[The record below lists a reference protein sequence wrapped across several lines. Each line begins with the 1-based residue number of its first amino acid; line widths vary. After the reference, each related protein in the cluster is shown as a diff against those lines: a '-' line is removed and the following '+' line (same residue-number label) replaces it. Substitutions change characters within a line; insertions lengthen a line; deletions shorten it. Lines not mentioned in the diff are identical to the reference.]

1 MIARPSSPLMLIL
14 AMCVAEVLGMA
25 TFATFPALLPTF
37 RAEWAL
43 TNWEAGLIGGIYF
56 AGYLLAVPI
65 LVTLTDRVDPRRIYL
80 FAMTISLAS
89 AVGFALWAE
98 GLMSA
103 ILWRFLQGVGLAG
116 TYMPGLKALTDALP
130 EKSQSRAVA
139 FYTSSFGV
147 GSSLS
152 FVIAGELA
160 AAFDW
165 RWAFILS
172 AIGPALAIAFAFWL
186 LRPKPPAED
195 SIPTTRLLDFRP
207 VLANRR
213 ALAFTLGYTVHNWE
227 LFGFRTWIVAFLVFA
242 QTQQPAGA
250 LGVAWSA
257 TWLAALVNLI
267 GLPASVIGN
276 ELAHRFG
283 RRQVLIAVM
292 TASAIA
298 GAAFGFSGATL
309 PFVLVVVLAFIYGWT
324 VIGDSA
330 TLTAGVVAAADP
342 RYRGATMAM
351 HSMIGF
357 VGSFIGPLAFGA
369 VLDAGGGE
377 ENGTAWGI
385 AFTSLSAIIL
395 IGPLLMLTMAR
406 RAEEDHAAA
415 QEKPAATGDRPRQLN
430 EAASAQSRTCS
441 KTS

>member
-1 MIARPSSPLMLIL
+1 MIKRPSSPAMLIL
-14 AMCVAEVLGMA
+14 ALCVAETLGMA

-37 RAEWAL
+37 REEWGL
-43 TNWEAGLIGGIYF
+43 SNTEAGWIGGVYF
-56 AGYLLAVPI
+56 AGYLISVPV
-65 LVTLTDRVDPRRIYL
+65 LVSLTDRVDPRRIYL
-80 FAMTISLAS
+80 VAMALSCAS
-89 AVGFALWAE
+89 ALGFAIAAD
-98 GLMSA
+98 GVASA
-103 ILWRFLQGVGLAG
+103 SLWRFLQGVGLAG

-160 AAFDW
+160 TALDW

-172 AIGPALAIAFAFWL
+172 AIGPALAIVFAFWVL
-186 LRPKPPAED
+186 QPRPPAKD
-195 SIPTTRLLDFRP
+195 AMPLTRLLDFRP
-207 VLANRR
+207 VFANRR

-227 LFGFRTWIVAFLVFA
+227 LFGYRTWIVAFLVFA
-242 QTQQPAGA
+242 QSQQPAGA
-250 LGVAWSA
+250 IGLTWSA
-257 TWLAALVNLI
+257 TTLAALVNLI
-267 GLPASVIGN
+267 GLPASVLGN

-292 TASAIA
+292 AASAVA
-298 GAAFGFSGATL
+298 GTAFGFSGATL
-309 PFVLVVVLAFIYGWT
+309 PFVAVVFLAFVYGWT

-369 VLDAGGGE
+369 ALDAGGGE
-377 ENGTAWGI
+377 QSGCAWGI
-385 AFTSLSAIIL
+385 AFASLSAVIL
-395 IGPLLMLTMAR
+395 IGPVLMMTMAK
-406 RAEEDHAAA
+406 RAEQDAAV
-415 QEKPAATGDRPRQLN
+415 
-430 EAASAQSRTCS
+430 
-441 KTS
+441 

>member
-1 MIARPSSPLMLIL
+1 MIKRPSSPAMLIL
-14 AMCVAEVLGMA
+14 ALCVAETLGMA

-37 RAEWAL
+37 RDEWGL
-43 TNWEAGLIGGIYF
+43 SNWEAGLIGGVYF
-56 AGYLLAVPI
+56 AGYLVAVPV

-80 FAMTISLAS
+80 FAMAISVVSALGFAVNATDLAS
-89 AVGFALWAE
+89 A
-98 GLMSA
+98 S
-103 ILWRFLQGVGLAG
+103 LWRFLQGVGLAG

-130 EKSQSRAVA
+130 GKYQSRAVA

-152 FVIAGELA
+152 FGIAGKLA
-160 AAFDW
+160 AVFDW

-172 AIGPALAIAFAFWL
+172 AIGPALAIVFAFWV
-186 LRPKPPAED
+186 LRPKPPAENAL
-195 SIPTTRLLDFRP
+195 PATRLLDFRP

-227 LFGFRTWIVAFLVFA
+227 LFGYRTWIVAFLVFA
-242 QTQQPAGA
+242 QSQQPAGA
-250 LGVAWSA
+250 IGLAWSA
-257 TWLAALVNLI
+257 TTLAMLVNLL
-267 GLPASVIGN
+267 GLPASVLGN

-292 TASAIA
+292 VASAVA
-298 GAAFGFSGATL
+298 GTAFGFSGATL
-309 PFVLVVVLAFIYGWT
+309 PFVAVVFLAFVYGWT

-351 HSMIGF
+351 HSTIGF

-369 VLDAGGGE
+369 ALDAGGGE
-377 ENGTAWGI
+377 QSGFAWGI
-385 AFTSLSAIIL
+385 AFASLSAVIL
-395 IGPLLMLTMAR
+395 IGPVLMMTMAK
-406 RAEEDHAAA
+406 RAEQDAA
-415 QEKPAATGDRPRQLN
+415 
-430 EAASAQSRTCS
+430 
-441 KTS
+441 

>member
-1 MIARPSSPLMLIL
+1 MIPRPTSPVMLIL
-14 AMCVAEVLGMA
+14 ALCVAETLGMA

-37 RAEWAL
+37 RDEWGL
-43 TNWEAGLIGGIYF
+43 SNTEAGWIGGVYF
-56 AGYLLAVPI
+56 AGYLMSVPV
-65 LVTLTDRVDPRRIYL
+65 LVSLTDRVDPRRIYL
-80 FAMTISLAS
+80 IAMGLSCVAAL
-89 AVGFALWAE
+89 GFAVAAN
-98 GLMSA
+98 GVGSA
-103 ILWRFLQGVGLAG
+103 SLWRFLQGVGLAG
-116 TYMPGLKALTDALP
+116 TYMPGLKALTDTLP
-130 EKSQSRAVA
+130 EKYQSRAVA

-172 AIGPALAIAFAFWL
+172 AIGPALAIAFAFWV
-186 LRPKPPAED
+186 LRPRAPAED
-195 SIPTTRLLDFRP
+195 AMPATRLLDFRP
-207 VLANRR
+207 VFANRR
-213 ALAFTLGYTVHNWE
+213 ALAFTFGYAVHNWE
-227 LFGFRTWIVAFLVFA
+227 LFGYRTWIVAFLVFA
-242 QTQQPAGA
+242 QSQQPSGA
-250 LGVAWSA
+250 IGLAWSA
-257 TWLAALVNLI
+257 TTLAALVNLI

-283 RRQVLIAVM
+283 RRQVLVAVM
-292 TASAIA
+292 MASAVA
-298 GAAFGFSGATL
+298 GVAFGFSGSAL
-309 PFVLVVVLAFIYGWT
+309 PFVAVVFLAFVYGWT

-377 ENGTAWGI
+377 ESGMAWGI
-385 AFTSLSAIIL
+385 AFASLSAIIL
-395 IGPLLMLTMAR
+395 IGPVLMVTMAK
-406 RAEEDHAAA
+406 RAE
-415 QEKPAATGDRPRQLN
+415 QEVA
-430 EAASAQSRTCS
+430 
-441 KTS
+441 

>member
-1 MIARPSSPLMLIL
+1 MIKRPSSPAMLIL
-14 AMCVAEVLGMA
+14 AMCVAETLGMA
-25 TFATFPALLPTF
+25 TFATYPALLPTF
-37 RAEWAL
+37 RDEWGL
-43 TNWEAGLIGGIYF
+43 SNWEAGSIGGVYF
-56 AGYLLAVPI
+56 AGYLVAVPV

-80 FAMTISLAS
+80 ISMAISVVSALGFAVYANDLAS
-89 AVGFALWAE
+89 AN
-98 GLMSA
+98 
-103 ILWRFLQGVGLAG
+103 LWRFLQGVGLAG

-130 EKSQSRAVA
+130 EKHQSRAVA

-152 FVIAGELA
+152 FLIAGELA
-160 AAFDW
+160 AALDW

-172 AIGPALAIAFAFWL
+172 AIGPALAIAFAFWV

-195 SIPTTRLLDFRP
+195 AMPFTRLLDFRP

-213 ALAFTLGYTVHNWE
+213 ALAFTFGYAVHNWE
-227 LFGFRTWIVAFLVFA
+227 LFGYRTWIVAFLVFA
-242 QTQQPAGA
+242 QSQQPAGA
-250 LGVAWSA
+250 IGLAWSA
-257 TWLAALVNLI
+257 TTLAMLVNLL
-267 GLPASVIGN
+267 GLPASVLGN

-292 TASAIA
+292 IASAVA
-298 GAAFGFSGATL
+298 GTAFGFSGATL
-309 PFVLVVVLAFIYGWT
+309 PFVAVVFLAFVYGWT

-385 AFTSLSAIIL
+385 AFASLSAVIL
-395 IGPLLMLTMAR
+395 IGPVLMMTIAR
-406 RAEEDHAAA
+406 RAERDAA
-415 QEKPAATGDRPRQLN
+415 
-430 EAASAQSRTCS
+430 
-441 KTS
+441 

>member
-1 MIARPSSPLMLIL
+1 MIQRPSSPVMLIL

-37 RAEWAL
+37 REEWGL
-43 TNWEAGLIGGIYF
+43 SNTEAGWIGGVYF
-56 AGYLLAVPI
+56 AGYLLSVPV
-65 LVTLTDRVDPRRIYL
+65 LVSLTDRVDPRRIYL
-80 FAMTISLAS
+80 VAMTISAAS
-89 AVGFALWAE
+89 ALGFAIAAD
-98 GLMSA
+98 GVASA
-103 ILWRFLQGVGLAG
+103 SLWRFLQGVGLAG
-116 TYMPGLKALTDALP
+116 TYMPGLKALTDSLP

-165 RWAFILS
+165 HWAFILS
-172 AIGPALAIAFAFWL
+172 AIGPGLALIFAFWV
-186 LRPKPPAED
+186 LRPRPPAED
-195 SIPTTRLLDFRP
+195 SIPATRLLDFRP
-207 VLANRR
+207 VFANRR

-227 LFGFRTWIVAFLVFA
+227 LFGYRTWIVAFLVFA
-242 QTQQPAGA
+242 QTQQPSGA

-257 TWLAALVNLI
+257 TTLAALVNLI

-283 RRQVLIAVM
+283 RRQVLIVVM
-292 TASAIA
+292 TASAVA
-298 GAAFGFSGATL
+298 GTAFGFSGSVL
-309 PFVLVVVLAFIYGWT
+309 PFAAIVLLAFVYGWT

-369 VLDAGGGE
+369 VLDGAGGE
-377 ENGTAWGI
+377 QSGTAWGL
-385 AFTSLSAIIL
+385 AFASLSAVIL
-395 IGPLLMLTMAR
+395 IGPLLMMTMAR
-406 RAEEDHAAA
+406 RAEEDHKA
-415 QEKPAATGDRPRQLN
+415 QTETGR
-430 EAASAQSRTCS
+430 
-441 KTS
+441 

>member
-1 MIARPSSPLMLIL
+1 MIGRPSSPAMLIL
-14 AMCVAEVLGMA
+14 ALCVAETLGMA

-37 RAEWAL
+37 REEWGL
-43 TNWEAGLIGGIYF
+43 SNTEAGWIGGVYF
-56 AGYLLAVPI
+56 AGYLMSVPV
-65 LVTLTDRVDPRRIYL
+65 LVSLTDRVDPRRIYL
-80 FAMTISLAS
+80 AAMALSCAS
-89 AVGFALWAE
+89 AIGFAAAAD
-98 GLMSA
+98 GVASA
-103 ILWRFLQGVGLAG
+103 SLWRFLQGIGVAG

-130 EKSQSRAVA
+130 EKYQSRAVA

-172 AIGPALAIAFAFWL
+172 AIGPALAIVFAFWV
-186 LRPKPPAED
+186 LRPKAPAED
-195 SIPTTRLLDFRP
+195 ALPATRLLDFRP
-207 VLANRR
+207 VFANRR
-213 ALAFTLGYTVHNWE
+213 ALAFTLGYAVHNWE
-227 LFGFRTWIVAFLVFA
+227 LFGYRTWIVAFLVFA
-242 QTQQPAGA
+242 QSQQPAGA
-250 LGVAWSA
+250 IGLAWSA
-257 TWLAALVNLI
+257 TTLAALVNLV
-267 GLPASVIGN
+267 GLPASVLGN

-292 TASAIA
+292 IASAIA
-298 GAAFGFSGATL
+298 GTAFGFSGATL
-309 PFVLVVVLAFIYGWT
+309 PFVAVVFLAFVYGWT

-369 VLDAGGGE
+369 VLDGAGGE

-385 AFTSLSAIIL
+385 AFASLSAVIL
-395 IGPLLMLTMAR
+395 IGPVLMMTIAR
-406 RAEEDHAAA
+406 RAERDAA
-415 QEKPAATGDRPRQLN
+415 
-430 EAASAQSRTCS
+430 
-441 KTS
+441 

>member
-1 MIARPSSPLMLIL
+1 MIKRPSSPAMLIL
-14 AMCVAEVLGMA
+14 ALCVAETLGMA

-37 RAEWAL
+37 REEWGL
-43 TNWEAGLIGGIYF
+43 SNWEAGLIGGVYF
-56 AGYLLAVPI
+56 AGYLLAVPV

-80 FAMTISLAS
+80 ISMAISVVSALGFAVNATDLAS
-89 AVGFALWAE
+89 A
-98 GLMSA
+98 S
-103 ILWRFLQGVGLAG
+103 LWRLMQGVGLAG

-130 EKSQSRAVA
+130 EKYQSRAVA

-160 AAFDW
+160 TAFDW

-172 AIGPALAIAFAFWL
+172 AIGPALAIVFAFWV

-195 SIPTTRLLDFRP
+195 ALPATRLLDFRP
-207 VLANRR
+207 VFANRR
-213 ALAFTLGYTVHNWE
+213 ALAFTLGYAVHNWE
-227 LFGFRTWIVAFLVFA
+227 LFGYRTWIVAFLVFA

-250 LGVAWSA
+250 IGLAWSA
-257 TWLAALVNLI
+257 TTLAALVNLV
-267 GLPASVIGN
+267 GLPASVLGN

-292 TASAIA
+292 IASAIA
-298 GAAFGFSGATL
+298 GTVFGFSGATL
-309 PFVLVVVLAFIYGWT
+309 PFVAVVFLAFVYGWT

-330 TLTAGVVAAADP
+330 TLTAGVIAAADP

-357 VGSFIGPLAFGA
+357 VGSFLGPLAFGG

-377 ENGTAWGI
+377 ESGTAWGI
-385 AFTSLSAIIL
+385 AFASLSAVIL
-395 IGPLLMLTMAR
+395 IGPVLMMTMAR
-406 RAEEDHAAA
+406 RAEEDH
-415 QEKPAATGDRPRQLN
+415 N
-430 EAASAQSRTCS
+430 EAQKNRPQ
-441 KTS
+441 

>member
-1 MIARPSSPLMLIL
+1 MIPRPTSPVMLIL
-14 AMCVAEVLGMA
+14 ALCVAETLGMA

-37 RAEWAL
+37 RDEWGL
-43 TNWEAGLIGGIYF
+43 SNTEAGWIGGVYF
-56 AGYLLAVPI
+56 AGYLMSVPV
-65 LVTLTDRVDPRRIYL
+65 LVSLTDRVDPRRIYL
-80 FAMTISLAS
+80 IAMGLSCVAAL
-89 AVGFALWAE
+89 GFAVAAN
-98 GLMSA
+98 GVGSA
-103 ILWRFLQGVGLAG
+103 SLWRFLQGVGLAG
-116 TYMPGLKALTDALP
+116 TYMPGLKALTDTLP
-130 EKSQSRAVA
+130 EKYQSRAVA

-172 AIGPALAIAFAFWL
+172 AIGPALAIAFAFWV
-186 LRPKPPAED
+186 LRPRAPAED
-195 SIPTTRLLDFRP
+195 AMPATRLLDFRP
-207 VLANRR
+207 VFANRR
-213 ALAFTLGYTVHNWE
+213 ALAFTFGYAVHNWE
-227 LFGFRTWIVAFLVFA
+227 LFGYRTWIVAFLVFA
-242 QTQQPAGA
+242 QSQQPSGA
-250 LGVAWSA
+250 IGLAWSA
-257 TWLAALVNLI
+257 TTLAALVNLI

-283 RRQVLIAVM
+283 RRQVLVAVM
-292 TASAIA
+292 MASAVA
-298 GAAFGFSGATL
+298 GAAFGFSGSAL
-309 PFVLVVVLAFIYGWT
+309 PFVAVVFLAFVYGWT

-377 ENGTAWGI
+377 ESGIAWGI
-385 AFTSLSAIIL
+385 AFASLSAIIL
-395 IGPLLMLTMAR
+395 IGPVLMVTMAK
-406 RAEEDHAAA
+406 RAE
-415 QEKPAATGDRPRQLN
+415 QEVA
-430 EAASAQSRTCS
+430 
-441 KTS
+441 